1 MTKEFKR
8 TVELDSDHEIGG
20 FDCGVPELNSW
31 LNNSALKN
39 QRENTSRTFVLL
51 EGTKVI
57 AFYCLATAGTE
68 RESLPNSKQRNSPRD
83 VPLISLGRLAV
94 AIEFQGLGLGAH
106 LLRDAIARSLAAT
119 QHVAAK
125 FMRVDA
131 KDDDVA
137 KFYECFGFTA
147 DPRNPRALYL
157 KFPKR

>member
-1 MTKEFKR
+1 MTEHLNR
-8 TVELDSDHEIGG
+8 TVELNVEHDLFS

-31 LNNSALKN
+31 LHNSALKN
-39 QRENTSRTFVLL
+39 QRDNTSRTFVLL
-51 EGTKVI
+51 EDTKVI
-57 AFYCLATAGTE
+57 AFYCLATASTE

-119 QHVAAK
+119 EHVAAK

-137 KFYECFGFTA
+137 KFYQRFGFTA
-147 DPRNPRALYL
+147 DPSNPRALYL

>member
-8 TVELDSDHEIGG
+8 TVELNSDHAIGS
-20 FDCGVPELNSW
+20 FDCGVPDLNSW
-31 LNNSALKN
+31 LRKSALRN
-39 QRENTSRTFVLL
+39 QKENTSRTFVLT
-51 EGTKVI
+51 EGQKVV
-57 AFYCLATAGTE
+57 AFYCLATASTE

-94 AIEFQGLGLGAH
+94 AIEFQGLGIGAL

-119 QHVAAK
+119 EHVSAK

-131 KDDDVA
+131 KDGDVA
-137 KFYECFGFTA
+137 KFYERFGFTA
-147 DPRNPRALYL
+147 DPSNHLSLYL